1 VSPLRPTT
9 FLAVMI
15 VIGVLA
21 ALPFRRA
28 SDKDASTA
36 ENAISTGPSGQ
47 MIESLSTTRNT
58 WTESP
63 AFDPSLAWQPVP
75 MTLPGQRAPE
85 LPPMPDSYY
94 DVAFEIER
102 PEPVR
107 DRFPAAA
114 DSQRMSFAGSALGT
128 SSQGTSATGTQT
140 GAQRRD
146 GGFSA
151 QAPSLAPT
159 QWGSVTEPVPQGSG
173 PLPERIAVEDLV
185 ADRFV
190 YSPIVPPL
198 PPAGRSAISP
208 AGNRI
213 PPHGDSITRSA
224 SRGADDESRPKYFIR
239 EPD

>member
-1 VSPLRPTT
+1 
-9 FLAVMI
+9 MI

-28 SDKDASTA
+28 NDQGASTA
-36 ENAISTGPSGQ
+36 ENAVLTGPSGR
-47 MIESLSTTRNT
+47 MIDSLSATRGG
-58 WTESP
+58 WGDSP

-75 MTLPGQRAPE
+75 MTLPGQRAPD

-114 DSQRMSFAGSALGT
+114 GTGDPRRMSLAGSL
-128 SSQGTSATGTQT
+128 QGTSPGP
-140 GAQRRD
+140 AQRRD
-146 GGFSA
+146 ADHSNPG
-151 QAPSLAPT
+151 
-159 QWGSVTEPVPQGSG
+159 QWANVLETVPQASE
-173 PLPERIAVEDLV
+173 PLPERIAVDDLV

-190 YSPIVPPL
+190 YAPIA
-198 PPAGRSAISP
+198 PPAPPTGRSAIST
-208 AGNRI
+208 AGNRM
-213 PPHGDSITRSA
+213 PLQGGSISRSA
-224 SRGADDESRPKYFIR
+224 TTYADDASRPKYFIR

>member
-1 VSPLRPTT
+1 
-9 FLAVMI
+9 MI

-28 SDKDASTA
+28 NDQDGSAA
-36 ENAISTGPSGQ
+36 ENSVLTGPSGQ
-47 MIESLSTTRNT
+47 MIDSLSANRGG
-58 WTESP
+58 WGEAPS
-63 AFDPSLAWQPVP
+63 FDPSLAWQPVP
-75 MTLPGQRAPE
+75 MTLPGQRAPD

-114 DSQRMSFAGSALGT
+114 GTVDPRRMALVGAPAGT
-128 SSQGTSATGTQT
+128 SPGPAP
-140 GAQRRD
+140 RRD
-146 GGFSA
+146 ADLSTPG
-151 QAPSLAPT
+151 
-159 QWGSVTEPVPQGSG
+159 QWANALETVPQASG

-190 YSPIVPPL
+190 YAPIVPPAA
-198 PPAGRSAISP
+198 PAGRSAISP
-208 AGNRI
+208 AGNRT
-213 PPHGDSITRSA
+213 PLQGGSISRSA
-224 SRGADDESRPKYFIR
+224 TTDADDASRPKYFIR